1 MSTDGGRSSQEDREV
16 KVTFYDT
23 LLRDGEQMPGIAFG
37 REARLRIAHA
47 LDDLGLSE
55 IEIGFAAS
63 GREQRDDMRAVVDA
77 GLRAK
82 LLSLARP
89 MAGDIEAAREA
100 GVDGVILFIGSSDIH
115 LREKLRRTEE
125 EVAEIVRREVARAKD
140 AGFFVQMSFEDATRT
155 DHERLGRFVALTEE
169 AGADRIGLADTVGIG
184 TPESMK
190 AMVRSVREATS
201 LPVAVHCH
209 DDFGLA
215 VANSLA
221 AVEAG
226 ARVLS
231 TTINGIGE
239 RSGNAAT
246 EVCATAL
253 NVLYGIETDVQL
265 AKVTEVSRLVSELS
279 GLAVTPACPV
289 VGLNSFRHE
298 SGIHVAAILRD
309 PATYEAYDPALV
321 GARREI
327 VLGKTT
333 GRTAIRHLAG
343 PAADRLTDAD
353 LEWIISEVKSLAESG
368 LCGDANVL
376 KGLVEQCRQRLKA

>member
-1 MSTDGGRSSQEDREV
+1 
-16 KVTFYDT
+16 
-23 LLRDGEQMPGIAFG
+23 MPGIAFG

-89 MAGDIEAAREA
+89 MAADIEAVRET
-100 GVDGVILFIGSSDIH
+100 GVDGVILFIGTSEIH
-115 LREKLRRTEE
+115 LRQKLRRTEDD
-125 EVAEIVRREVARAKD
+125 VA
-140 AGFFVQMSFEDATRT
+140 
-155 DHERLGRFVALTEE
+155 
-169 AGADRIGLADTVGIG
+169 
-184 TPESMK
+184 
-190 AMVRSVREATS
+190 
-201 LPVAVHCH
+201 
-209 DDFGLA
+209 
-215 VANSLA
+215 
-221 AVEAG
+221 
-226 ARVLS
+226 
-231 TTINGIGE
+231 
-239 RSGNAAT
+239 
-246 EVCATAL
+246 
-253 NVLYGIETDVQL
+253 
-265 AKVTEVSRLVSELS
+265 
-279 GLAVTPACPV
+279 
-289 VGLNSFRHE
+289 
-298 SGIHVAAILRD
+298 
-309 PATYEAYDPALV
+309 
-321 GARREI
+321 EI

>member
-1 MSTDGGRSSQEDREV
+1 
-16 KVTFYDT
+16 
-23 LLRDGEQMPGIAFG
+23 MPGIAFG

-55 IEIGFAAS
+55 IEVGFAAS

-82 LLSLARP
+82 LFSLARP

-100 GVDGVILFIGSSDIH
+100 GVDGVILFIGSSEIH
-115 LREKLRRTEE
+115 LREKLRRIEE

-140 AGFFVQMSFEDATRT
+140 AGFFVQISFEDATRT
-155 DHERLGRFVALTEE
+155 DHARLGRLVALTED

-201 LPVAVHCH
+201 LPVSVHCH

-253 NVLYGIETDVQL
+253 NVLYGIETDVRLESDAAALSAPTADTNQAAEAL
-265 AKVTEVSRLVSELS
+265 AELS
-279 GLAVTPACPV
+279 
-289 VGLNSFRHE
+289 R
-298 SGIHVAAILRD
+298 SGITVATFSLGQPTLDEVFLALTGHRAEQD
-309 PATYEAYDPALV
+309 ETTDEATDIE
-321 GARREI
+321 RS
-327 VLGKTT
+327 
-333 GRTAIRHLAG
+333 
-343 PAADRLTDAD
+343 AA
-353 LEWIISEVKSLAESG
+353 
-368 LCGDANVL
+368 
-376 KGLVEQCRQRLKA
+376 